1 MMKRFWKLP
10 LAVCLA
16 GIAIMSPATAA
27 SVYPDRPIK
36 LVVPFPAGGGTDIV
50 ARKLAQEL
58 TSELQQ
64 TVIVENRS
72 GASGNIGAASVAR
85 APADGYTVMITA
97 APFAIA
103 PALFKDLGFDP
114 VKDFTAITQ
123 IATVPLLVVT
133 RPESSLNTMADLVAA
148 AKKKGSDITYATFG
162 VGSPPHLVGEKIQQ
176 LAQIKMRQIPYKGGQ
191 AALSEILSGDITIG
205 ILDVVSMAP
214 LVKSGR
220 LKALAIT
227 GPART
232 PELPDVP
239 TLSQQNLAFDAV
251 GWYGL
256 FGPAGMPAST
266 VDTLN
271 KAVNKVLATP
281 DLQKLILSSG
291 SLPISPATSPQQWQ
305 DRFSNDVQVW
315 GKIARDSGASVN

>member
-1 MMKRFWKLP
+1 MNRLWKLC
-10 LAVCLA
+10 LGTALA
-16 GIAIMSPATAA
+16 GAA
-27 SVYPDRPIK
+27 MIWTGAVAAAYPERPIK
-36 LVVPFPAGGGTDIV
+36 LVVPFPSGGGTDIV

-58 TSELQQ
+58 TAELKQ

-85 APADGYTVMITA
+85 SAADGYTVMMTA

-103 PALFKDLGFDP
+103 PALFKDLGFHP

-133 RPESSLNTMADLVAA
+133 RPQSPLNTMADLVAA
-148 AKKKGSDITYATFG
+148 ARRQGADVTYATFG

-176 LAQIKMRQIPYKGGQ
+176 LAGVKMRQIPYKGGQ
-191 AALSEILSGDITIG
+191 AALSEILSGDITVG

-214 LVKSGR
+214 LVKAGR

-227 GPART
+227 GPVRS
-232 PELPDVP
+232 PELPGIP
-239 TLSQQNLAFDAV
+239 TLSQQGLSFDAV

-256 FGPAGMPAST
+256 FGPAGMPPAA
-266 VDTLN
+266 VRTLN
-271 KAVNKVLATP
+271 AAVNKVLATP
-281 DLQKLILSSG
+281 DMRKLIVDGG
-291 SLPISPATSPQQWQ
+291 SIPISPATSPEQWQ
-305 DRFSNDVQVW
+305 ARFDNDVQVW
-315 GKIARDSGASVN
+315 GQIARDSGATVN